1 MFSLPEGKAAALDSI
16 LSNAA
21 AGGTLPPVFTTITNV
36 EGTLYSRFGGDVPQ
50 SKLDEETIF
59 WICSQTKLITS
70 IAAFQ
75 LIEAG
80 KIALDTPVECILP
93 ELSAPII
100 ITTVDAN
107 GRPDAKT
114 SRPATTKIT
123 VEHLLTHTSGLDYSL
138 DGVTEP
144 GVFPPRAYADV
155 YASDDTSEFFNKLK
169 GALPAVPLRFEPG
182 TQFAYGWSSDCLGF
196 LIERLELILTSK
208 EHIFEPLG
216 ISTASFHLTPETK
229 ARLLPLHQRNSEGA
243 IVPWPGAHP
252 MPQDPAE
259 TKLFFGGIG
268 LYASQKDYLTVLR
281 HLLQIHSDKAAKPLI
296 SRKSLSL
303 LISPAM
309 PASALPQMLGLPA
322 FTSPYIGIPEGS
334 AVFGRGV
341 FVMTEDVPGHRKKG
355 SAAWGGWANTSYWFD
370 VETGVAAV
378 VGTQLLPGID
388 EPFHRLYAEIEAA
401 VYA

>member
-80 KIALDTPVECILP
+80 KIALDTPVESILP

-138 DGVTEP
+138 DGLTEP

-169 GALPAVPLRFEPG
+169 RAFYRLSLSGLSLARN
-182 TQFAYGWSSDCLGF
+182 
-196 LIERLELILTSK
+196 LELILTSK
-208 EHIFEPLG
+208 EHIFTPLG
-216 ISTASFHLTPETK
+216 ITTASFHLTPETK

-252 MPQDPAE
+252 MSQDPAE

-268 LYASQKDYLTVLR
+268 LYASQKDYLAVLR
-281 HLLQIHSDKAAKPLI
+281 HLLQIHNDKAEKPLI

-303 LISPAM
+303 LTSPAM
-309 PASALPQMLGLPA
+309 SATALPQMLGLPA
-322 FTSPYIGIPEGS
+322 LISPYIGIPEGS
-334 AVFGRGV
+334 AIFGRGV
-341 FVMTEDVPGHRKKG
+341 VVMTEDVPGHRKKG

-370 VETGVAAV
+370 LETGVAAV
-378 VGTQLLPGID
+378 VGTQLLPGFD
-388 EPFHRLYAEIEAA
+388 ETFYRLFAAIEAA